1 MISEGADKNEQ
12 LGVSYVVDKALK
24 ETAFEGQ
31 KSQSK
36 QTDMGMPKKLRAQS
50 QSEEKNE
57 TQSNTE
63 SRESQLKLL
72 SEEQYEEFWK
82 QKAKIK
88 SLNKNATGYV
98 RLIQTLVALLVFYY
112 LDVNKESTGEL
123 VQQGSFN
130 LD

>member
-123 VQQGSFN
+123 V
-130 LD
+130 